1 MNYVLKALTTIP
13 KSAQHFWC
21 DSTFTLRFYLINSWK
36 PFVRNRVEEIRAYS
50 QPDQWHYCPGG
61 ENPADLASRGCTAKD
76 LLASKPWVA
85 GPEWLRQSII
95 KRQTSLPPPLTTP
108 EKEAVN
114 VEERK
119 GSAVTAVSVSSKL
132 ELLALSQYS
141 SFHRVLRI
149 TAWIFRYLRNR
160 KKIK

>member
-1 MNYVLKALTTIP
+1 MAL
-13 KSAQHFWC
+13 
-21 DSTFTLRFYLINSWK
+21 L
-36 PFVRNRVEEIRAYS
+36 
-50 QPDQWHYCPGG
+50 PGG
-61 ENPADLASRGCTAKD
+61 GGGKPADLASRGCTAKD
-76 LLASKPWVA
+76 LLAGKPWA
-85 GPEWLRQSII
+85 TGPEWLRQSIM

-114 VEERK
+114 MEERK
-119 GSAVTAVSVSSKL
+119 GSVVTAVSVSSEP
-132 ELLALSQYS
+132 ELLVLSQYS